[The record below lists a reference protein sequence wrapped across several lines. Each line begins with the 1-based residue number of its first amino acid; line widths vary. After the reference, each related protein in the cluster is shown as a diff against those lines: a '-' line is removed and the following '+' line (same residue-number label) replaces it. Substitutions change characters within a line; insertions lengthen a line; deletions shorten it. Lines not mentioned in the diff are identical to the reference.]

1 MIGSTIPNQGNA
13 TPWKLLEQVFQ
24 KGNRTLRISGCTGLD
39 ETLLSV
45 EIDCPKVRLLA
56 PLIHDGN
63 FDTFICF
70 APHIAA

>member
-13 TPWKLLEQVFQ
+13 TPWKLLKQVFE
-24 KGNRTLRISGCTGLD
+24 KGNRTLRIPSFTGLD

-63 FDTFICF
+63 CNTLICF